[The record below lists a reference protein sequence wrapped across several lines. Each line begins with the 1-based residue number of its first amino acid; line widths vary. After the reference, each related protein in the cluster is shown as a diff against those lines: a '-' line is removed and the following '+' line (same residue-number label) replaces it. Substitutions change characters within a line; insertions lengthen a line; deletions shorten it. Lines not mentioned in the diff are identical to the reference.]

1 MSRWPVWKRM
11 ATAFTTLIGLILLMA
26 VGGHY
31 GLSKQQGN
39 LKSIAGDVV
48 PQLQQLSAIQAV
60 ILDLRGSMLAMNVPS
75 LVGARARNASRMG
88 KLRHEVEDRLSQC
101 EGAITDPGEREVF
114 SEVKLRYHQWNDV
127 AIQFQSL
134 LDSGKGEEASQ
145 LWENTGNP
153 NYQALRVSLDKM
165 ATVTKA
171 RSNEML
177 RLGLSTS
184 RSVIWTLWML
194 LGVATAVGI
203 VVGLAVVR
211 GIDRAL
217 SAAADQ
223 IRMSVAEMNSASSQ
237 VASSSQHLAETA
249 SEQAASLEETS
260 ASGQEINAMTQR
272 NAENAQ
278 LAAAEMASMDA
289 GVKEA
294 NERLERMLA
303 SMGAITTS
311 SDRIAKIIKVI
322 EGIAFQTNILALN
335 AAVEAARAGEAG
347 MGFAVVADE
356 VRNLAQR
363 SAQAAK
369 DTNQLIEESVSSAQ
383 AGSADLNSV
392 TAVVKRITGSASK
405 VKMLI
410 DEVSKAAHEQTAGI
424 EQITQALVQIEN
436 TTQRSAAN
444 SEESAAASQ
453 ELKAQAEAMHEV
465 VGALEELVGK

>member
-1 MSRWPVWKRM
+1 MRGWAVWKRM
-11 ATAFTTLIGLILLMA
+11 AIAFAILIGLILLMA
-26 VGGHY
+26 AGGHY

-39 LKSIAGDVV
+39 LKSVAEDVV
-48 PQLQQLSAIQAV
+48 PQLQQLSAIQTL

-75 LVGARARNASRMG
+75 LVGAKARNASRMG
-88 KLRHEVEDRLSQC
+88 KLRQEIEERLNKCEASLTDR
-101 EGAITDPGEREVF
+101 GERDVF
-114 SEVKLRYHQWNDV
+114 YEMKLRYHKWNDV

-134 LDSGKGEEASQ
+134 LNSGKGEEASQ
-145 LWENTGNP
+145 LWESVGNP
-153 NYQALRVSLDKM
+153 NYQALRASLDKM
-165 ATVTKA
+165 TAFAKGH
-171 RSNEML
+171 SDEML
-177 RLGLSTS
+177 RTGLSTS
-184 RSVIWTLWML
+184 RSVTVMLWLL
-194 LGVATAVGI
+194 LGIAVGTGAG
-203 VVGLAVVR
+203 VGWVVVR
-211 GIDRAL
+211 GISREL
-217 SAAADQ
+217 TAAADQ
-223 IRMSVAEMNSASSQ
+223 IRLSVAEVNSASSQ

-272 NAENAQ
+272 NAENARQ
-278 LAAAEMASMDA
+278 AAVEMAQMDT

-356 VRNLAQR
+356 VRSLAQR
-363 SAQAAK
+363 SAQAAQ
-369 DTNQLIEESVSSAQ
+369 DTNALIEESVSSAH
-383 AGSADLNSV
+383 AGSTDLNNV

-410 DEVSKAAHEQTAGI
+410 DEVSKAALEQTLGV
-424 EQITQALVQIEN
+424 EQITKALVQMEQ
-436 TTQRSAAN
+436 TTQQSAAN
-444 SEESAAASQ
+444 SEESAAASL